1 MSSERKPVSF
11 RIEPETM
18 RLLVAL
24 TKKLGLSKAGIFA
37 LAIRRLAQQEGVE

>member
-1 MSSERKPVSF
+1 MPSERHPVSF

-24 TKKLGLSKAGIFA
+24 ARKLGISKAGIFA
-37 LAIRRLAQQEGVE
+37 LAIRRLAEKEGIQ